1 MITMNDIIRDLENE
15 KEENAYYWD
24 ALNDT
29 GYHVHVLPNG
39 KLVCMKAKD
48 MQIRVISE
56 KEFIDAV
63 NDKCYG
69 NAISENSYYD
79 TVKNVS
85 TMTEVLNIV
94 EGAEINKRFSYEV
107 DAHRW
112 FFVVET
118 SQAPSA
124 EVMKKLYDMDMRVT
138 YELYA
143 SAEKGRYMKYVI
155 NHRDEIDYEWTNGAP
170 L

>member
-1 MITMNDIIRDLENE
+1 MKKIITGNETLLEIFTDNGINFQCDDNMDLIMTDEDARKVTGIVEKYAPAAEFDYIIEGAD
-15 KEENAYYWD
+15 
-24 ALNDT
+24 
-29 GYHVHVLPNG
+29 
-39 KLVCMKAKD
+39 KLTD
-48 MQIRVISE
+48 
-56 KEFIDAV
+56 
-63 NDKCYG
+63 
-69 NAISENSYYD
+69 
-79 TVKNVS
+79 
-85 TMTEVLNIV
+85 VLNIV

-118 SQAPSA
+118 SEAPNA
-124 EVMKKLYDMDMRVT
+124 EAMKKLYDMDMRVT

-155 NHRDEIDYEWTNGAP
+155 NHRDKIDYEWTDGAP